1 MAALRAT
8 SEDLVEIREAYMG
21 MKRAVE
27 DLPSSIES
35 DLCFHLAVLEATH
48 NAFMRPFMA
57 ADPGR
62 AAGQFSSHE
71 Q

>member
-1 MAALRAT
+1 
-8 SEDLVEIREAYMG
+8 MG